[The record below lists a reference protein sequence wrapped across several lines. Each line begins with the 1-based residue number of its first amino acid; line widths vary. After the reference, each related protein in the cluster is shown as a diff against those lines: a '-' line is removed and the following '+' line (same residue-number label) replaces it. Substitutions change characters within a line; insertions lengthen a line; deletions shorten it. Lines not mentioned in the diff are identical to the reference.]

1 MSFITNYSTGLA
13 PFPRLS
19 APPHSPQS
27 FFQRGFFLKPR
38 CLLWE
43 ENASVHILDLP
54 AFMYNLLINFIPN
67 LAFYTNLSPLIKHFL
82 SVGYTLNLQFTVLR
96 SYSGLFCLSL
106 CVINKMCTEFS
117 PPVFYIK
124 HFRMSQ
130 NRALISM
137 H

>member
-1 MSFITNYSTGLA
+1 MCTQNIFFYNFYSVFDL
-13 PFPRLS
+13 FLS
-19 APPHSPQS
+19 PSS
-27 FFQRGFFLKPR
+27 LKSR

-82 SVGYTLNLQFTVLR
+82 SVGDTLNLQFTVLR